1 MGNSAKL
8 KKVNQEMI
16 VSVFL
21 LAYFLMI
28 TLFAFDYPEEARLF
42 PLALGIPATILCV
55 LVLFAA
61 HRKFRAAHAGAESKT
76 VQKAKG
82 EGEGK
87 TCSASFEI
95 KRELVAFGFA
105 LLYLLLVYLV
115 GFLIAT
121 FLLGLFIPYFLGMR
135 RALPIV
141 IFTVALVVIVWL
153 VFPLALGLSL
163 PTGLLGLI

>member
-1 MGNSAKL
+1 MGNSARL

-16 VSVFL
+16 VSIFL

-28 TLFAFDYPEEARLF
+28 TLFALGYPEEARLF
-42 PLALGIPATILCV
+42 PLVLGIPATILCV

-61 HRKFRAAHAGAESKT
+61 HRKTRAAKTVTESKAM
-76 VQKAKG
+76 AKG
-82 EGEGK
+82 EGEGE
-87 TCSASFEI
+87 TCPVSFEM

-141 IFTVALVVIVWL
+141 IFTVALEVIVWL
-153 VFPLALGLSL
+153 VFPMALGLSL